1 MTLGRT
7 LVLVIVV
14 AAVTLAADPAFAV
27 CAMCRRA
34 LASPEGQQMMAAFR
48 SGILLL
54 LVAPFAA
61 FAAVATLA
69 VRDQKRRNAAVYRLP
84 NGESADARAKKPSV
98 VLDRRDRLSA
108 PE

>member
-1 MTLGRT
+1 MTLRHAIAIAASVGVLT
-7 LVLVIVV
+7 LCPEGVL
-14 AAVTLAADPAFAV
+14 AQ

-34 LASPEGQQMMAAFR
+34 LASPEGQNMIAAFR

-69 VRDQKRRNAAVYRLP
+69 VRDQKRRNAAVDRRTDR
-84 NGESADARAKKPSV
+84 ESADARAKNPG
-98 VLDRRDRLSA
+98 A
-108 PE
+108 